1 MTNYVTITFYIFNIF
16 NIFNV
21 FYIFHISLS
30 CSGNMVL
37 DMESTST
44 VASIVELA
52 GLQEYLRV
60 LLTVLNFFTFLVAVI
75 GNSLVLLGRKLFN
88 RVFIR
93 TTLNVSVMT
102 AFQGLLR

>member
-1 MTNYVTITFYIFNIF
+1 MTNYVTITSYIFNI
-16 NIFNV
+16 

-44 VASIVELA
+44 VASIVERA

-75 GNSLVLLGRKLFN
+75 GNSLVLLGKTLF
-88 RVFIR
+88 
-93 TTLNVSVMT
+93 
-102 AFQGLLR
+102 